1 MKRGYQLL
9 LNSKIIKYIRV
20 RPDLKGKE
28 HHLHIDRFK
37 KRDNLGILY
46 FTRKICKRFWNVPVT
61 PLISIYG
68 TEYSDGTS
76 GYAYCSR

>member
-9 LNSKIIKYIRV
+9 LNSKIIKYIIV

-46 FTRKICKRFWNVPVT
+46 FTRKICKRFWNVRAT

-76 GYAYCSR
+76 GYAYSSR

>member
-9 LNSKIIKYIRV
+9 LNSKIIKYIIV

-46 FTRKICKRFWNVPVT
+46 FTRKICKRF
-61 PLISIYG
+61 
-68 TEYSDGTS
+68 
-76 GYAYCSR
+76 